1 VGVFPGGDT
10 PQGLA
15 DMSGNVFE
23 WTGSLY
29 RPYPYVAGD
38 GRENPDD
45 GEVRRVVR
53 GGSWFN
59 YRRSARCASRY
70 GYVPDFRDDDLG
82 FRVLCVSP
90 IP

>member
-10 PQGLA
+10 AQGLA

-29 RPYPYVAGD
+29 RPYRYAAGD

-45 GEVRRVVR
+45 GEGRRVVR
-53 GGSWFN
+53 GGSW
-59 YRRSARCASRY
+59 YSDRPDARCACRY
-70 GYVPDFRDDDLG
+70 HYVPGYRADYLG

>member
-1 VGVFPGGDT
+1 
-10 PQGLA
+10 
-15 DMSGNVFE
+15 MCGNVFE

-29 RPYPYVAGD
+29 RPYRYEAGD

-45 GEVRRVVR
+45 GEGRRVVR
-53 GGSWFN
+53 GGSWLN
-59 YRRSARCASRY
+59 NRQCARCAYRLNGGPGHRSIY
-70 GYVPDFRDDDLG
+70 LG